1 MEEEIKKLKEENK
14 ILKEQLENFI
24 PRRRIRRVFKQ
35 LKKILEQD
43 LENENKEHIQKLKEF
58 IEKIEKEGEQ
68 IAGQDIKR
76 AIEHLLSLIDLTE

>member
-14 ILKEQLENFI
+14 ILKEQLDNFI

-43 LENENKEHIQKLKEF
+43 LENENKEYIQKLKEF
-58 IEKIEKEGEQ
+58 IKKIEKEGEQ
-68 IAGQDIKR
+68 TAGQDIKR

>member
-14 ILKEQLENFI
+14 ILKEQLDNFI

-58 IEKIEKEGEQ
+58 IKKIEKEGKQ

>member
-14 ILKEQLENFI
+14 ILKEQLDNFI

-43 LENENKEHIQKLKEF
+43 LENENKEYIQKLKEF
-58 IEKIEKEGEQ
+58 IKKIEKEGEQ

>member
-14 ILKEQLENFI
+14 ILKEQLNNFI

-43 LENENKEHIQKLKEF
+43 LENENKEYIQKLKEF
-58 IEKIEKEGEQ
+58 IKKIEKEGEQ

>member
-14 ILKEQLENFI
+14 MLKEQLDNFI

-58 IEKIEKEGEQ
+58 IKKIEKEGEQ

>member
-14 ILKEQLENFI
+14 ILKEQLDNFI

-58 IEKIEKEGEQ
+58 IKKIEKEGEQ

>member
-14 ILKEQLENFI
+14 ILKEQLDNFI

-35 LKKILEQD
+35 FKKILEQD

-58 IEKIEKEGEQ
+58 IKKIEKEGEQ